1 MNLKLLFV
9 INDEEK
15 KLNVL
20 TEKFQLPF
28 NTLMHGEGTASQ
40 GILDFLGLEKTEKN
54 VFVSIIPDVIE
65 KDILSFIKKEM
76 KIKEIGKGVA
86 FTCPLSS
93 SSQYVMEAFNEKKGD
108 KMKNKNEYHLLI
120 TIAIEGYAD
129 KIMDVAKKSG
139 ANGGTLIKGRGIGEK
154 NSFKFFNMTVEP
166 EKDILLIVCKDEDKN
181 SIMEAIL
188 EKCGANTEAK
198 AVCISLPIN
207 NTIGIDE

>member
-20 TEKFQLPF
+20 TDKFKLPF

-40 GILDFLGLEKTEKN
+40 GILDFLGLEKTDKN
-54 VFVSIIPDVIE
+54 VFVSIIPDVME
-65 KDILSFIKKEM
+65 KNILDFIKKEM

-86 FTCPLSS
+86 FTSPLSS
-93 SSQYVMEAFNEKKGD
+93 SSQYVQETFKEKRGD
-108 KMKNKNEYHLLI
+108 KMNNKSNYHLLI
-120 TIAIEGYAD
+120 TIAIEGYAE
-129 KIMDVAKKSG
+129 KIMDVAKKNG

-154 NSFKFFNMTVEP
+154 NSFKFFSMTVEP
-166 EKDILLIVCKDEDKN
+166 EKDIVLIVCKEEDKN
-181 SIMEAIL
+181 NIMGAIL
-188 EKCGANTEAK
+188 EKCGANTDAK